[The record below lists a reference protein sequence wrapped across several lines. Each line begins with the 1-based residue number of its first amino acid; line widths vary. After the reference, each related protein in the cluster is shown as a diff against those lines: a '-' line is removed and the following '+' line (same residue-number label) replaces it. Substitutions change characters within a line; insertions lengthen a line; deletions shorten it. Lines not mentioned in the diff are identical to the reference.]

1 MNQPANVEQCY
12 SFVNLQ
18 LQPRDGKSYAE
29 KVVAHPRAVTLSRQ
43 AGCGALE
50 VAEKLAR
57 LLQARSPKDAPPW
70 TVFDQNLMEKVLED
84 HQLSGRFARFLPE
97 DRMTELQDI
106 VDELFGL
113 RPASWTVI
121 QDTAETMLK
130 LADVG
135 SVILIGR
142 GSNIVTSKLDDTF
155 HVRLVA
161 PLDQRVERAHRNYN
175 MSLKEAREFC
185 KREDLGRE
193 RYLKKYFKAD
203 VNDPMHYH
211 MILNTGMLSCDEAAK
226 LIADAA
232 VAHTPRYGSH
242 G

>member
-1 MNQPANVEQCY
+1 MNQPTNMEQCQ

-18 LQPRDGKSYAE
+18 LQPRDGKSYAD
-29 KVVAHPRAVTLSRQ
+29 KVVSHPRAVTVSRQ
-43 AGCGALE
+43 AGCGAVE

-57 LLQARSPKDAPPW
+57 LLQGHSPKGAPPW
-70 TVFDQNLMEKVLED
+70 TVFDRNLMSKVLED
-84 HQLSGRFARFLPE
+84 HQMSASFAKFLPE
-97 DRMTELQDI
+97 DRMTELQDV

-142 GSNIVTSKLDDTF
+142 GSNIVTSKLGGTF

-161 PLDQRVERAHRNYN
+161 PFDQRVERAHRAYK
-175 MSLKEAREFC
+175 MSVKEARDFC

-193 RYLKKYFKAD
+193 RYLKKYFNAD
-203 VNDPMHYH
+203 VNDPVLYH
-211 MILNTGMLSCDEAAK
+211 LVINTGMLSCTEAAK
-226 LIADAA
+226 IIADAA
-232 VAHTPRYGSH
+232 IAHGT
-242 G
+242 